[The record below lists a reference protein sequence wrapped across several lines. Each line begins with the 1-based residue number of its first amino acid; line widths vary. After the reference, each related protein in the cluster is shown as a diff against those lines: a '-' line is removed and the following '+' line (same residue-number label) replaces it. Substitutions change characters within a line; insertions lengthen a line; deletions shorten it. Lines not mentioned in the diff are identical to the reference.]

1 MKKVV
6 VNKVYAYAVAFDVSL
21 IVLDIIYDTDEKVK
35 LMYVIGDKIIG
46 YITTQKLHYTNKGAY
61 IKYFGRRIYMYE
73 FAPVDFYGM
82 EFVGG
87 RK

>member
-1 MKKVV
+1 MRKVI
-6 VNKVYAYAVAFDVSL
+6 VNKVLAYAVAFDVSL
-21 IVLDIIYDTDEKVK
+21 IILDIIYDTDEKVK
-35 LMYVIGDKIIG
+35 LMYVIGEKIIG

-61 IKYFGRRIYMYE
+61 IVYFGRRIYMDE

-82 EFVGG
+82 EFIGG